1 MKIAIIIEARM
12 TSSRLPGKHMLKVKN
27 KNIFEILIEQLS
39 FCRLNTE
46 TILATTVNKEDDCLS
61 KLALGLGLS
70 VYRGNEDN
78 VYERVLG
85 AALTNEVDIIVE
97 VTADCPLIDPNIIDE
112 AISIYLDNEFEYVS
126 NGVVRVY
133 PDGMDIQVYST
144 ELLRASEADILNKE
158 WLEHV
163 TIQFRNKSGRE
174 KYRTFDMKAPVFG
187 NRSDIEITL
196 DEHSD
201 WKLIEA
207 VYSNLKQP
215 GLPILCSEIVSFLD
229 KSPTLKDLLQNVE
242 RKSIE
247 Y

>member
-1 MKIAIIIEARM
+1 M

-39 FCRLNTE
+39 FCRLNAE
-46 TILATTVNKEDDCLS
+46 TILATTVNKEDDRLS
-61 KLALGLGLS
+61 ELALGLGLS
-70 VYRGNEDN
+70 VYRGNEEN

-85 AALTNEVDIIVE
+85 AALTNKVDIIVE

-112 AISIYLDNEFEYVS
+112 AVSIYMDNEFEYVS
-126 NGVVRVY
+126 NGVIRVY

-144 ELLRASEADILNKE
+144 ELLRASEVDILNKE

-163 TIQFRNKSGRE
+163 TIQFRNKLGRA

-207 VYSNLKQP
+207 VYSNLKKP

-229 KSPTLKDLLQNVE
+229 SNSTLKDLFQNIE